1 MQPADV
7 SIVVSDHDHDQDY
20 DHHYD
25 HDPDHV
31 DDKEEFELNDNLP
44 TNKTTSSNSS
54 SGTNGTIEHL
64 TVETAYDEIEYF
76 TYKAR
81 NGTSGSE
88 SSSTDSASCASD
100 SLMVRH
106 SRIQHSAD
114 EDSSEYY
121 NSNNVDDYIDGED
134 EYFEGDDGL
143 LVEQGD
149 GMIMKS
155 DDSDEERK
163 DTDYSYTVQC
173 GWIVLLSTWI
183 IFVLGVGSM
192 FGVWK
197 WVWAPALEEGSRNR
211 SLGVLES
218 VGIIDE
224 VSDFPIEEYYP
235 SMTML
240 LCVVAWIW
248 CVVSWVG
255 MKLFRHAKGGVSSD
269 SAEHGTENP
278 RVFNE
283 QAKGL
288 THV

>member
-1 MQPADV
+1 MQPVDV
-7 SIVVSDHDHDQDY
+7 SIVVSDHDHDHDRDY
-20 DHHYD
+20 RHE
-25 HDPDHV
+25 HDDR
-31 DDKEEFELNDNLP
+31 DEFELNDDVP
-44 TNKTTSSNSS
+44 TNNSTSSNSS
-54 SGTNGTIEHL
+54 SGMNGMNGMNGIIDHL

-76 TYKAR
+76 TYRAPR
-81 NGTSGSE
+81 GTSGSE

-100 SLMVRH
+100 SLMVQH

-114 EDSSEYY
+114 EDSNEYY
-121 NSNNVDDYIDGED
+121 NSYNVDDYIDGED

-143 LVEQGD
+143 LVDQGN
-149 GMIMKS
+149 GMILKS
-155 DDSDEERK
+155 NDSEEGRN

-173 GWIVLLSTWI
+173 GWIVLFSTWI

-197 WVWAPALEEGSRNR
+197 WVWAPALDEGSSNR

-235 SMTML
+235 SMIML

-269 SAEHGTENP
+269 SAPQTAEHGTESP
-278 RVFNE
+278 RVFDE
-283 QAKGL
+283 RG
-288 THV
+288 

>member
-7 SIVVSDHDHDQDY
+7 SIVVSDHDYDHDDYDYDY
-20 DHHYD
+20 DHD
-25 HDPDHV
+25 HG
-31 DDKEEFELNDNLP
+31 DDKDEFELNDDLP
-44 TNKTTSSNSS
+44 INNTTSSNSS
-54 SGTNGTIEHL
+54 SGTNGTTEHL

-76 TYKAR
+76 TYRAPR
-81 NGTSGSE
+81 GISGSE

-100 SLMVRH
+100 SLVVQH
-106 SRIQHSAD
+106 SRVQHPAD
-114 EDSSEYY
+114 EDSREYY
-121 NSNNVDDYIDGED
+121 KSYNVDDYIDGED

-143 LVEQGD
+143 LVDQGD
-149 GMIMKS
+149 GMIMKG
-155 DDSDEERK
+155 DDSDEGRK
-163 DTDYSYTVQC
+163 DTDYSYTVEC
-173 GWIVLLSTWI
+173 GWIVLFSTWI

-197 WVWAPALEEGSRNR
+197 WVWAPALEEGSRNG

-224 VSDFPIEEYYP
+224 ISDFPIEEYYP
-235 SMTML
+235 SMIML

-269 SAEHGTENP
+269 SEPQTAEHDTESP
-278 RVFNE
+278 RVF
-283 QAKGL
+283 KGSS
-288 THV
+288 